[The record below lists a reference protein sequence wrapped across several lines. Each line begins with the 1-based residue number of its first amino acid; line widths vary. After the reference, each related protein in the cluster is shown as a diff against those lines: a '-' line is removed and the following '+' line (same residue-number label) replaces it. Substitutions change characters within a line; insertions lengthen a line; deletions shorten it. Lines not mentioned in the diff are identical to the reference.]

1 MNTHHK
7 RLGRYQDK
15 YKDANLQD
23 SELDSVIRPS
33 EANHKSTNQRYRQK
47 DVSRNF
53 DIDALQ
59 GEQYPVS
66 CDSDSLSIDEELI
79 ERSGSKSERMSG
91 DSQVASDEGYVS
103 FLV

>member
-1 MNTHHK
+1 VNTHHK

-15 YKDANLQD
+15 YKNANLQD

-47 DVSRNF
+47 EHSRNF
-53 DIDALQ
+53 DIDASQ
-59 GEQYPVS
+59 GEQYPIS
-66 CDSDSLSIDEELI
+66 SESDSLSIDEELI

-91 DSQVASDEGYVS
+91 DSQVASVQG
-103 FLV
+103 